1 MKILTINKTR
11 LRHASHIKIMERF
24 LTRLAKLTIEHEAH
38 TEYRKAF
45 TDAFDKEAG
54 LYRQQTSSEYTAKIQ
69 DADVR
74 RDRAWINIVKV
85 AQSMAVVGNEDQR
98 KTAQRLIDI
107 NALYKVSTTAQMDQE
122 SGVLDNVIH
131 DIDLASLDMASLGL
145 HTAYGELKNANA
157 LVDEL
162 LDLRDNERAGYQV
175 GQMKAARA
183 ATDAAYDATIDYI
196 NALLLLQPTDALTNF
211 AEEWNSVLNRVRVQ
225 ILGYT
230 NNATQ
235 VDVEIPDTPSTDEGN
250 GGGVPTTPPSSE
262 NNGGTSGDGGTEDTG
277 GASGG
282 GSTGTEEPPRE
293 D

>member
-45 TDAFDKEAG
+45 TDAFDKESG

-74 RDRAWINIVKV
+74 RDRAWINIVRV

-107 NALYKVSTTAQMDQE
+107 NTLYKVNTAAQMDQE

-145 HTAYGELKNANA
+145 ATAYGELKNANA

-196 NALLLLQPTDALTNF
+196 NALLLLQPTEALTNF

-230 NNATQ
+230 SNATQ
-235 VDVEIPDTPSTDEGN
+235 VDVEIPDTPSTDDN

-262 NNGGTSGDGGTEDTG
+262 GEGGASGDGSTPDTG

>member
-1 MKILTINKTR
+1 
-11 LRHASHIKIMERF
+11 
-24 LTRLAKLTIEHEAH
+24 
-38 TEYRKAF
+38 
-45 TDAFDKEAG
+45 
-54 LYRQQTSSEYTAKIQ
+54 
-69 DADVR
+69 
-74 RDRAWINIVKV
+74 
-85 AQSMAVVGNEDQR
+85 
-98 KTAQRLIDI
+98 
-107 NALYKVSTTAQMDQE
+107 MDQE

-230 NNATQ
+230 SNATQ
-235 VDVEIPDTPSTDEGN
+235 VDVEIPDTPSTDDGSA
-250 GGGVPTTPPSSE
+250 GGVPTTPPNSE
-262 NNGGTSGDGGTEDTG
+262 ENGGEQGNGSGSGSGAPSEDD

>member
-1 MKILTINKTR
+1 
-11 LRHASHIKIMERF
+11 
-24 LTRLAKLTIEHEAH
+24 
-38 TEYRKAF
+38 
-45 TDAFDKEAG
+45 
-54 LYRQQTSSEYTAKIQ
+54 
-69 DADVR
+69 
-74 RDRAWINIVKV
+74 
-85 AQSMAVVGNEDQR
+85 
-98 KTAQRLIDI
+98 
-107 NALYKVSTTAQMDQE
+107 
-122 SGVLDNVIH
+122 
-131 DIDLASLDMASLGL
+131 MASLGL
-145 HTAYGELKNANA
+145 ATAYGELKNANA

-162 LDLRDNERAGYQV
+162 LDLRDNERAGYQI

-183 ATDAAYDATIDYI
+183 ATDAAYDAIIDYI

-230 NNATQ
+230 SNATQ
-235 VDVEIPDTPSTDEGN
+235 VDVEIPDTPSTDDN

>member
-24 LTRLAKLTIEHEAH
+24 LNRLAALTIEHEAH

-74 RDRAWINIVKV
+74 RDRAWTNIVKV

-98 KTAQRLIDI
+98 KTAQRILDI

-183 ATDAAYDATIDYI
+183 ATDAAYDAVIDYI

-230 NNATQ
+230 SNATQ
-235 VDVEIPDTPSTDEGN
+235 VDVEIPDTPSTDG
-250 GGGVPTTPPSSE
+250 GSGGVPTTPPSSE
-262 NNGGTSGDGGTEDTG
+262 GEGGTSGDGGTPDAG